1 MNFRGEISVPQ
12 SDLAPLMQSAKAL
25 QIKGLSG
32 GNSEEKISEFASY
45 LAQQQQ
51 QQQQQQLQQ
60 QLQQQQYQPQPQQQL
75 QQPMPLIQTP
85 MIGQPQVPQMTP
97 PFVASMAGR
106 NKRTSV
112 DEVSVSR
119 MTSSGG
125 KKRRSKNPEEQP
137 DLVSSTSL
145 SLF

>member
-1 MNFRGEISVPQ
+1 MPQ

-60 QLQQQQYQPQPQQQL
+60 QLQLQQQQYQPQPQQQL